1 MVGHIFYRT
10 VLPIPSRY
18 IRYELPAPFPRLPHA
33 SYVQFWMTSDIGLR
47 ALPPLPSP
55 PSPAL
60 IDFLPLGVSSP
71 SYLPVSFLLL
81 WTSCAFDCVRRA
93 VKLRFR
99 TRRSFP
105 NV

>member
-1 MVGHIFYRT
+1 MVAHILYRT

-33 SYVQFWMTSDIGLR
+33 SSVQFRMTSDIRLR
-47 ALPPLPSP
+47 GLPPLPSP
-55 PSPAL
+55 PPPAL
-60 IDFLPLGVSSP
+60 IDVYPLGVPSP
-71 SYLPVSFLLL
+71 SYLPVSFLRL
-81 WTSCAFDCVRRA
+81 WTSCAFDCVRRS

-105 NV
+105 N